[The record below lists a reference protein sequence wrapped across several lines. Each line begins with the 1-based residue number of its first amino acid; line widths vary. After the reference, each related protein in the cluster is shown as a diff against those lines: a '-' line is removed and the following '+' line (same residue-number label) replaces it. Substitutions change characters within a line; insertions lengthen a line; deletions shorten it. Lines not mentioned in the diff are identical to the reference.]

1 MRPNFPAAGLTTLAA
16 VLLAAC
22 TTTASPPMS
31 DTNHPHPTSCNA
43 EAAKPHALGK
53 VATPEVTERARKD
66 AGARLSRVIKPD
78 QMVTMEYLEDRLNI
92 DVDKANV
99 IVNLRCG

>member
-1 MRPNFPAAGLTTLAA
+1 MRPTLPAAGLTTLAA

-31 DTNHPHPTSCNA
+31 DTNHPQQTSCDA
-43 EAAKPHALGK
+43 EAAKPQALGK

-66 AGARLSRVIKPD
+66 AGARLIRVIRPG
-78 QMVTMEYLEDRLNI
+78 QMVTMDYLEDRLNI
-92 DVDKANV
+92 DLDESDV

>member
-1 MRPNFPAAGLTTLAA
+1 MRPVLFPASMTLLAT

-31 DTNHPHPTSCNA
+31 DTDQTQHSSCDA
-43 EAAKPHALGK
+43 EAAKSQAIGK
-53 VATPEVTERARKD
+53 AATAEVIERARKD
-66 AGARLSRVIKPD
+66 AGARLVRVIKPG
-78 QMVTMEYLEDRLNI
+78 QMVTMEYIEGRLNI
-92 DVDKANV
+92 DVDEANV